1 MLLHVTHSKE
11 YGLPFHPWTTGWNLL
26 RHEMMFEREMVRA
39 PFYDKNG
46 LKKGAW
52 SVEEDNKLRAYIQRF
67 GHWNWRELPK
77 FAGLSRCGKSCRL
90 RWMNYLRPGVK
101 RGNYTEEEERII
113 IKLHEELGNKWS
125 MIAAS
130 LTGRTDNDIKN
141 HWHAHLKK
149 CTKNNPTI
157 SRMKTLSNEAYQHDA
172 NIARKTE
179 TDNSVSSSP
188 SYQVMESS
196 QLPLET
202 SSSEFPSLSFDNAPL
217 FGINWIAE
225 DNLTTLETPEQSFS
239 DFWTEPFIMDNTYIQ
254 NNYLVSL
261 AEGGFSTSQPWY
273 NEGID
278 SIYKA
283 MQEIKNYQGINVDPY
298 LLN

>member
-1 MLLHVTHSKE
+1 
-11 YGLPFHPWTTGWNLL
+11 
-26 RHEMMFEREMVRA
+26 MVRA

-188 SYQVMESS
+188 SYQVMESP

>member
-1 MLLHVTHSKE
+1 
-11 YGLPFHPWTTGWNLL
+11 
-26 RHEMMFEREMVRA
+26 MVRA

-52 SVEEDNKLRAYIQRF
+52 SVEEDNKLRSYIQRF

-90 RWMNYLRPGVK
+90 RWMNYLQPNVK
-101 RGNYTEEEERII
+101 RGNYTEEEELMI

-130 LTGRTDNDIKN
+130 LPGRSDNDIKN

-149 CTKNNPTI
+149 RAKKNPTK
-157 SRMKTLSNEAYQHDA
+157 SKMKTLSNEAYQHDA
-172 NIARKTE
+172 DIARKTE
-179 TDNSVSSSP
+179 TDSSVSSSS
-188 SYQVMESS
+188 SYQVQESS

-202 SSSEFPSLSFDNAPL
+202 SSSEFSYLSFDNAPI
-217 FGINWIAE
+217 FGINWSAE
-225 DNLTTLETPEQSFS
+225 DSLATFETLEQSFS
-239 DFWTEPFIMDNTYIQ
+239 DFWTEPFILDNAYIQ
-254 NNYLVSL
+254 NKYPESL
-261 AEGGFSTSQPWY
+261 ANAGFSASQSCY

-278 SIYKA
+278 SIYEA
-283 MQEIKNYQGINVDPY
+283 MQEVENYQRINEDPY
-298 LLN
+298 LVK

>member
-1 MLLHVTHSKE
+1 
-11 YGLPFHPWTTGWNLL
+11 
-26 RHEMMFEREMVRA
+26 MVRA

-52 SVEEDNKLRAYIQRF
+52 SVEEDDKLRAYIERF

-101 RGNYTEEEERII
+101 RGNYTEEEERMI

-157 SRMKTLSNEAYQHDA
+157 SKMKTLSNEAYQHDA

-188 SYQVMESS
+188 SYQVMESPE
-196 QLPLET
+196 LPPET
-202 SSSEFPSLSFDNAPL
+202 SSNEFPSLSFDNTPL

-225 DNLTTLETPEQSFS
+225 DNLTTLETLEQSFS
-239 DFWTEPFIMDNTYIQ
+239 DFWTKPFIMDNIYIQ
-254 NNYLVSL
+254 NNYPVSL
-261 AEGGFSTSQPWY
+261 AEGGFCTSQPCY

-283 MQEIKNYQGINVDPY
+283 MQDVKNYQGINEDPY

>member
-1 MLLHVTHSKE
+1 
-11 YGLPFHPWTTGWNLL
+11 
-26 RHEMMFEREMVRA
+26 
-39 PFYDKNG
+39 
-46 LKKGAW
+46 
-52 SVEEDNKLRAYIQRF
+52 
-67 GHWNWRELPK
+67 
-77 FAGLSRCGKSCRL
+77 
-90 RWMNYLRPGVK
+90 
-101 RGNYTEEEERII
+101 
-113 IKLHEELGNKWS
+113 

-157 SRMKTLSNEAYQHDA
+157 SKMKTLSNEAYQHDA
-172 NIARKTE
+172 DIAKKTE
-179 TDNSVSSSP
+179 IDNFVSSSP

-196 QLPLET
+196 QLSLET
-202 SSSEFPSLSFDNAPL
+202 SSNEFPSLSFDNAPL

-225 DNLTTLETPEQSFS
+225 DNLTTLETLQQSFS

-254 NNYLVSL
+254 NKYPVSL
-261 AEGGFSTSQPWY
+261 AKGGFCTSQPCY

-278 SIYKA
+278 SIFMA
-283 MQEIKNYQGINVDPY
+283 MQEVKNYQGINEDQY